1 MMRYTLSITIALAL
15 FWLMNSGMFTPIIL
29 MLGVVSV
36 ALVVFIA
43 RRMDVVDYESVPF
56 YLAFRLP
63 RYYGWLMKEIVLSN
77 IRVVKH
83 IVLGKAYISPS
94 IATIKICAKTDM
106 GKVILAN
113 SITLTPGTVA
123 IELEDDEITVHA
135 LLHEDLEALKAGEM
149 DRRVCQLEKS

>member
-1 MMRYTLSITIALAL
+1 MMRYTLSLTVALVL

-29 MLGVVSV
+29 ALGVVSV
-36 ALVVFIA
+36 AFVVLIT

-56 YLAFRLP
+56 YLSLRLP

-77 IRVVKH
+77 IKVVKH

-94 IATIKICAKTDM
+94 ITTIKICAKTDM

-123 IELEDDEITVHA
+123 IELEDDEVTVHA
-135 LLHEDLEALKAGEM
+135 LLHEDLEALKDGEM